1 MEVEVA
7 EVDPHP
13 PQDPQLEQLPQDL
26 LLDPQHKL
34 PPQLNLLDQELEVLW
49 LKELPWEPVWLSEV
63 LSQTQ

>member
-34 PPQLNLLDQELEVLW
+34 PQLNLLDQEWEVLW